1 MQGDMLAQGWELLLY
16 GMGTVVIFLGL
27 LVIATS
33 IMSRLVNS
41 YFPEPEPAVV
51 IRRRR
56 EAPIAEDDSRMA
68 NPDLVAVISAA
79 VHQHRKGKHSHE
91 QN

>member
-27 LVIATS
+27 LVLATS
-33 IMSRLVNS
+33 IMSRLVTS
-41 YFPEPEPAVV
+41 YFPEPVPAAAS
-51 IRRRR
+51 RRRR
-56 EAPIAEDDSRMA
+56 EAPVAEDDSRMA

-79 VHQHRKGKHSHE
+79 VHQHRKAKSSHGH
-91 QN
+91 N